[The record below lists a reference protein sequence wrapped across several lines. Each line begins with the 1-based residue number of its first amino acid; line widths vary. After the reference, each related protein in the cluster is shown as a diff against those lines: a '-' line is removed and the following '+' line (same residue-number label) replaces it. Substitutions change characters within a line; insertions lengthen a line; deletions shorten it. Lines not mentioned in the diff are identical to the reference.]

1 MNNGSA
7 PATAPATGGRLLVDM
22 LRLNGVDRVFCVP
35 GESYLAVLDALVD
48 APEIAVTICRHE
60 GGAAMMAEAY
70 GKCTGRPGICFVTRG
85 PGATNASHGVHIA
98 HQDSTPMILFIGQI
112 ERSAQEREA
121 FQEVDYRRMYGPL
134 SKWVAQIDEAGRIPE
149 MVGRAFYTATSGRPG
164 PVVLALPEDMLVERA
179 APRPAEPYRAVE
191 PGLRP
196 EDLAELERLL
206 GTAERPL
213 LLVGGGGWTAEAC
226 DDIRRFAEAWDLPV
240 GVSFRSQDLFDNAHP
255 NYAGDLGL
263 GVNPA
268 LARTVQETDLLLVV
282 GPRLGEAT
290 TGGYTLLDIPCPRQT
305 LVHVHAGV
313 EELGRVYQPALAIN
327 AGMRTTARALAA
339 LAPPASRRNAE
350 RIRERTKAIHDA
362 YLAWTDPPSIPGPL
376 QMGEI
381 MGWLRETLPPDTIV
395 TNGAGNFAI
404 WPNRFHR
411 YRRFRTMLAPTSGSM
426 GYGIPAAIAAKL
438 LHPERPVVAFAGD
451 GCFMMSVQELAT
463 AAQYEAAIVVVL
475 VNNGMFGTI
484 RMHQE
489 REYPRRVIGTE
500 LKNPDFV
507 TLAQSFG
514 AHAERITRT
523 GEFMPAFERAMAA
536 GRLALLELVID
547 PEAISPTH
555 TVTSLREQA
564 DRARSA

>member
-1 MNNGSA
+1 MSNGPGS
-7 PATAPATGGRLLVDM
+7 ATGGRLLVDM
-22 LRLNGVDRVFCVP
+22 LRLHGVDRVFCVP
-35 GESYLAVLDALVD
+35 GESYLAMLDALVD
-48 APEIAVTICRHE
+48 SPEIAVTICRHE

-98 HQDSTPMILFIGQI
+98 HQDSSPMILFIGQI

-121 FQEVDYRRMYGPL
+121 FQEIDYRRMFGPL
-134 SKWVAQIDEAGRIPE
+134 SKWVAQIDEAGRVPE
-149 MVGRAFYTATSGRPG
+149 MVSRAFATATSGRPG
-164 PVVLALPEDMLVERA
+164 PVVLALPEDMLVETA
-179 APRPAEPYRAVE
+179 AVRPAKPYRPVE

-206 GTAERPL
+206 RGAERPFL
-213 LLVGGGGWTAEAC
+213 MIGGGGWTAEAC

-240 GVSFRSQDLFDNAHP
+240 GVSFRSQDLFDNTHP

-268 LARTVQETDLLLVV
+268 LARTVQGADLLLVV

-290 TGGYTLLDIPCPRQT
+290 TGGYTLLDIPLPRQT
-305 LVHVHAGV
+305 LVHVHAGA
-313 EELGRVYQPALAIN
+313 EELGRVYQPTLAIN
-327 AGMRTTARALAA
+327 AGMRATARALAA
-339 LAPPASRRNAE
+339 LAPPERR
-350 RIRERTKAIHDA
+350 RDPERTRAIHDA
-362 YLAWTDPPSIPGPL
+362 YLAWTAPPSIPGPL
-376 QMGEI
+376 QMGAI
-381 MGWLRETLPPDTIV
+381 MEWLRDSLPPDTIV
-395 TNGAGNFAI
+395 ANGAGNFAI

-463 AAQYEAAIVVVL
+463 AAQYGAAIVVLL

-489 REYPRRVIGTE
+489 REYPGRVSGTD
-500 LKNPDFV
+500 LTNPDFV

-514 AHAERITRT
+514 AHAERITET
-523 GEFMPAFERAMAA
+523 GDFMPAFERAMAA

-547 PEAISPTH
+547 PDAISPTH
-555 TVTSLREQA
+555 TVTGLREQA
-564 DRARSA
+564 MRTRSA